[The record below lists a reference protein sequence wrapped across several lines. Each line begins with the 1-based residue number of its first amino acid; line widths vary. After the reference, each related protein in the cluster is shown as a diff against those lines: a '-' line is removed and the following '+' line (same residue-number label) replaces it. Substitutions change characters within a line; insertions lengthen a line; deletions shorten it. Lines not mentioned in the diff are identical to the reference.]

1 QNSIRLDSAF
11 IENLNIESITPP
23 IDSLTLKNET
33 RAERGGEDY
42 RQIAVSRIRV
52 NKASFE
58 NRDSYT
64 DSTRFAIVDLFV
76 FGDDFLLTK
85 EDLADPDALFQVD
98 NVEGYMAEASVHL
111 NDFRNA
117 IYTRDFSFNT
127 TEQSAE
133 ISQIRIQNKLEPY
146 AYAGEFEYE
155 TDWIELQEGNVQAEG
170 LDFLTFFRN
179 GSVHASKLKVSD
191 MKLVIFRD
199 KRKPD

>member
-1 QNSIRLDSAF
+1 
-11 IENLNIESITPP
+11 
-23 IDSLTLKNET
+23 
-33 RAERGGEDY
+33 
-42 RQIAVSRIRV
+42 
-52 NKASFE
+52 
-58 NRDSYT
+58 SYT
-64 DSTRFAIVDLFV
+64 DSTRLSIVDLFV

-85 EDLADPDALFQVD
+85 KDLDDPDALFQVE
-98 NVEGYMAEASVHL
+98 NIEGYMAEASVHL

-179 GSVHASKLKVSD
+179 ESVHASKLKVSD

-199 KRKPD
+199 KSKPDDMDRRPAMIHEVFREMPVPL